1 MKPDPDRRELL
12 AALGAAAALA
22 AAGAGG
28 CAAEADP
35 KENLLPGQ
43 VALPLASLAPGKRT
57 VVIVEGNPVELL
69 RTGNVVAARS
79 LRCTHTGCVVRW
91 REDLREYRCP
101 CHEGR
106 YSEQGEVLSGPP
118 PKPLRSVPVSIRN
131 GRTVVG

>member
-12 AALGAAAALA
+12 AGLGAAAALA
-22 AAGAGG
+22 VASAGG
-28 CAAEADP
+28 CAADP
-35 KENLLPGQ
+35 EEKLLPGQ
-43 VALPLASLAPGKRT
+43 VAVPLASLAPGKRT

-118 PKPLRSVPVSIRN
+118 PKPLRSVPVSTRN